1 MIAKLSSPYSFLD
14 DYSEGA
20 HPRLLEALTRTNST
34 QQTGYGTDE
43 YSRDARQ
50 LLLTQLNATEEEVS
64 IHFVPSGTAANL
76 ISIASC
82 LRPYEAVLAV
92 QTGHIIDKEAGA
104 IEATGHKIIPVPGV
118 QGKMT
123 PKNLETVLSQ
133 NTFFPHMAK
142 PRLVYISNAT
152 ELGTVYSKQ
161 ELRELSDLCRQRELL
176 LLVDGAR
183 MGVALM
189 AEVNDVALR
198 DLVDYTDIFWIG
210 GTKMGALFGEAIVV
224 RKELAEGF
232 EFHMKQRGALIG
244 KSRVLG
250 VQFSE
255 LFRDGLFF
263 ELAQHANAMAQRI
276 AAQFVRM
283 GWKLAAETETNQV
296 FVVVPDPKLAQ
307 LEERIRFYAWQ
318 RRTETQSTVARLVT
332 SWATEETQKMRLSIS
347 CDHCRQS
354 KVKCIH
360 DDHPPCRRC
369 LRLNRSSCLLTDPRA
384 ARTPARTP
392 RTPRASLPETR
403 APDNTPSRTS
413 SPLTALPTSTLIAA
427 CDIYRKKFPVV
438 NFLHY
443 PSLIADISHD
453 VTSVD
458 PVFLAALLSL
468 CARFMTDRDLE
479 PSETYAQYARAQ
491 LAYRAFESPSLPL
504 AQSLVMISLYEWGS
518 GRPYRAWMYSGMAT
532 YMIQSLLKSADDHM
546 EHAPDDFHAHAQI
559 AYEQLVRTYWCCF
572 AQDCELSS
580 GARQHFA
587 LSFRQ
592 ISVPLPI
599 SDFDFNF
606 AKVAQR
612 IGPADLSRDFLNG
625 SRLHIDCGLAIVT
638 RGFDIFVRI
647 LRFANESRRNRA
659 RGTAPASLRTWQ
671 VLKEELDEWRDLQDT
686 TVRYP
691 ETSAPAHVA
700 LGCGELFA
708 YINLVYFMSVLFLY
722 RDRFLAIPKN
732 DGPDQTGEDSDGTID
747 RLFVTAQHI
756 GAILS
761 SLDNCATPVITPYA
775 GFSVFVAA
783 HINMYGTVCPLRYP
797 GGLERAEEEK
807 KSNLE
812 YLERLS
818 GFWDVGTSWW
828 RTLQEANRFY
838 ETARSTQ
845 HGVGLTLAGT
855 FDEYGDIRISRP
867 EPSATQPRPT
877 PLRDTVIQ
885 RADNVDPETPNQVAA
900 YDLETEMAQWPFL
913 NETWSVG
920 FDTGFEATW
929 PGLSLS

>member
-1 MIAKLSSPYSFLD
+1 MIAKLSTPYSFLD

-20 HPRLLEALTRTNST
+20 HPRLLEALIRTNST
-34 QQTGYGTDE
+34 QQTGYGSDE
-43 YSRDARQ
+43 YSQEARQ
-50 LLLTQLNATEEEVS
+50 LLLTQLNATEDEVS

-82 LRPYEAVLAV
+82 LRPYEAILAV

-104 IEATGHKIIPVPGV
+104 IEATGHKIISVPGV
-118 QGKMT
+118 RGKMT
-123 PKNLETVLSQ
+123 PEHLKTVLSQ

-152 ELGTVYSKQ
+152 ELGTVYSRQ
-161 ELRELSDLCRQRELL
+161 ELKALSDLCRQRELL

-183 MGVALM
+183 MGVALT
-189 AEVNDVALR
+189 AEVNDVTMR
-198 DLVDYTDIFWIG
+198 DLVDCTDIFWIG
-210 GTKMGALFGEAIVV
+210 GTKLGALFGEAIVV

-263 ELAQHANAMAQRI
+263 ELARHANAMARRI
-276 AAQFVRM
+276 AAQFGRM
-283 GWKLAAETETNQV
+283 GWELTAETETNQV
-296 FVVVPDPKLAQ
+296 FVVVPDTKLSQ

-318 RRTETQSTVARLVT
+318 RRTETQSTVIRIVT
-332 SWATEETQKMRLSIS
+332 SWATDETQMRLSIS

-354 KVKCIH
+354 KVKCVH
-360 DDHPPCRRC
+360 DGHPPCRRC

-392 RTPRASLPETR
+392 RTPRPSLPETR
-403 APDNTPSRTS
+403 ATDNTSSPAS
-413 SPLTALPTSTLIAA
+413 SPLTALSPSTLIAA
-427 CDIYRKKFPVV
+427 CDLYRKKFPVV

-468 CARFMTDRDLE
+468 CTRFMTDHDLE
-479 PSETYAQYARAQ
+479 SSETYALYARAQ

-546 EHAPDDFHAHAQI
+546 EHAPDDFHAHSQI

-599 SDFDFNF
+599 SDSDFNF
-606 AKVAQR
+606 AKVTR
-612 IGPADLSRDFLNG
+612 RLKPADMNRTFLNG
-625 SRLHIDCGLAIVT
+625 SSLHIDCGLAIVT

-659 RGTAPASLRTWQ
+659 RGTAPSSLRTWQ
-671 VLKEELDEWRDLQDT
+671 ALEEELDEWRDLQDI

-700 LGCGELFA
+700 LGYGELFA

-722 RDRFLAIPKN
+722 RDRFLAVPKN
-732 DGPDQTGEDSDGTID
+732 EGAEQTGEDSDEMIGL
-747 RLFVTAQHI
+747 LFITAQHI

-761 SLDNCATPVITPYA
+761 SLESCATPVITPYA

-797 GGLERAEEEK
+797 GGLARAEREK

-818 GFWDVGTSWW
+818 GVWNVGTSWW

-845 HGVGLTLAGT
+845 HSFGLTLAGT

-867 EPSATQPRPT
+867 EPSATQPRTT
-877 PLRDTVIQ
+877 PLRESDLQ
-885 RADNVDPETPNQVAA
+885 HPDNLSTGTSNNGAT
-900 YDLETEMAQWPFL
+900 YDLETEMTQWPFL
-913 NETWSVG
+913 DETWSVG
-920 FDTGFEATW
+920 FDTGCEATW
-929 PGLSLS
+929 PGLSLN